1 MKLTPLTIF
10 LIGISLA
17 VIFITYG
24 LFQAWIPNQRDAATF
39 RSWGE
44 KLDAEG
50 AKMSAAKN
58 RVKKAEEAV
67 KLAESSW
74 VRTVARRTP
83 PASVEAGGINLAVD
97 RYNLTVDARRF
108 RNNIQNAVN
117 RQIKSG
123 GVTVVQGPSVPF
135 PSEDPATILSTYFNY
150 PDREQPVCIFDLGQV
165 TVRGTFEQISNNIR
179 SWSNMPGYLAVAD
192 GLAISGTSPN
202 LTGTYNLTIV
212 AFIRGKRV
220 SPDLPAGSGG
230 VAGAAPGVP
239 GPGGPAGGPGAPRFG
254 GGGPAGGFSTAAGG
268 RDAER

>member
-117 RQIKSG
+117 RQLKSG

-135 PSEDPATILSTYFNY
+135 PSEDPATLLSTYFNY

-239 GPGGPAGGPGAPRFG
+239 GPGGAGAPRFG